1 MAKCTA
7 SMNTAVKCIT
17 MTVCSG
23 VFYCGYYVVSPAINL
38 SLLISNKSDL
48 WWASQTLEIWSLQHH
63 TCREDS
69 SIWVFLPFFPLSL
82 CSEELRFNPGH
93 TQHTLHPLVLNRSL
107 SVPERL
113 VLSYLALTKILGL
126 KARLVLQ
133 FGKCFPLTIFGC
145 HLSQIRS

>member
-69 SIWVFLPFFPLSL
+69 SIWVFLPFFPSFPVFRGAAVQPRTHTAYFAPT
-82 CSEELRFNPGH
+82 CSEQEFISPGASGP
-93 TQHTLHPLVLNRSL
+93 QL
-107 SVPERL
+107 SGLDKDTGIEGQACFAVWQMLPSYNFWMPFVPD
-113 VLSYLALTKILGL
+113 S
-126 KARLVLQ
+126 
-133 FGKCFPLTIFGC
+133 
-145 HLSQIRS
+145 